1 MQDESELVASAI
13 AVVSAN
19 RVVLELLCR
28 EGCQSDGN
36 GRVRGVEGAHQLLI
50 PGALKDALAIACG
63 DGPLPHQDLNASVEV
78 CAPAP
83 DLIRGGRGDGDLEE
97 AYAAEVVSGK
107 QRAGANAA
115 VRVGN
120 ELPQTTFLSCDSL
133 ERF

>member
-1 MQDESELVASAI
+1 MQDQSELIAPAVAI
-13 AVVSAN
+13 ESAN
-19 RVVLELLCR
+19 RVIFQLLR
-28 EGCQSDGN
+28 GISCQRDGN